1 MDKNLVRKLRLE
13 YEQRQKDQEFLKQVK
28 KEGGFQVSQFRD
40 YIQGL
45 DVENKEK
52 MGYLAREKDFRDS
65 GLVQNDIPIE
75 FNDFKKV
82 ALSQQKYPIRK
93 QLWESMNDEQRKTY
107 LSNSHPA
114 LYNDSH
120 LERLNEKQIYSE
132 LEKTMVDIEAN
143 RENLKPFYKETDE
156 QSIYYKNERV
166 DRD

>member
-107 LSNSHPA
+107 L
-114 LYNDSH
+114 
-120 LERLNEKQIYSE
+120 
-132 LEKTMVDIEAN
+132 
-143 RENLKPFYKETDE
+143 
-156 QSIYYKNERV
+156 
-166 DRD
+166 